1 ERLGQRS
8 DGVLSGEREA
18 RGGPA
23 YRAER
28 LPSQRRGHVPV
39 LDARR
44 SSGGLRDHQPQLRA
58 AVPRRPR
65 DRRDLLRCKAGPDP
79 DPERDAVMK
88 TLRIG
93 FLLPR
98 TSLHGRSY
106 MCFVMRALVEAG
118 ADVDIVYPVD
128 HPVDLSH
135 VRVEHDL
142 YVLRKT
148 SGLAFS
154 LAGALHQLGAAVV
167 NPYPASAALRDRIVT
182 FRILRDAGV
191 PTPATYVAAR
201 AEELAPLLDAGPLVL
216 KPHQGG
222 GGGYGVRIVRRA
234 AELAEVP
241 YDRHAPVFAQRYH
254 APEGRDRKVYA
265 IGGRLFGVKKVF
277 PCRTE
282 AEKLGE
288 PFALGPELRDLAL
301 RCGRA
306 FGIDLYGV
314 DVIESK
320 GKPYVVDM
328 CSIPGFKGVPDAPA
342 ILAEYFYR
350 AAERARRGDLVA
362 QSAS

>member
-1 ERLGQRS
+1 
-8 DGVLSGEREA
+8 
-18 RGGPA
+18 
-23 YRAER
+23 
-28 LPSQRRGHVPV
+28 
-39 LDARR
+39 
-44 SSGGLRDHQPQLRA
+44 
-58 AVPRRPR
+58 
-65 DRRDLLRCKAGPDP
+65 
-79 DPERDAVMK
+79 MK

-106 MCFVMRALVEAG
+106 MCLVMRALVEAG

-135 VRVEHDL
+135 VRVQHDL
-142 YVLRKT
+142 YVWRKM

-154 LAGALHQLGAAVV
+154 LAGALHRLGAAVV
-167 NPYPASAALRDRIVT
+167 NPYPVSAALHDKVIT
-182 FRILRDAGV
+182 SRILQAAGV
-191 PTPATYVAAR
+191 PTPATYVASR

-216 KPHQGG
+216 KPHQG

-254 APEGRDRKVYA
+254 APQGRDRKIYA

-277 PCRTE
+277 PPRTE
-282 AEKLGE
+282 AEKRGE
-288 PFALGPELRDLAL
+288 PFALTPELCDIAV

-314 DVIESK
+314 DIIESE
-320 GKPYVVDM
+320 GTPYVVDM
-328 CSIPGFKGVPDAPA
+328 CSIPGFKGVPDAPRV
-342 ILAEYFYR
+342 LAEYFLR
-350 AAERARRGDLVA
+350 AAERAMRGESSTPGGRGRRADL
-362 QSAS
+362 AS

>member
-1 ERLGQRS
+1 
-8 DGVLSGEREA
+8 
-18 RGGPA
+18 
-23 YRAER
+23 
-28 LPSQRRGHVPV
+28 
-39 LDARR
+39 
-44 SSGGLRDHQPQLRA
+44 
-58 AVPRRPR
+58 
-65 DRRDLLRCKAGPDP
+65 
-79 DPERDAVMK
+79 MK

-106 MCFVMRALVEAG
+106 MCLVMRALVEAG

-135 VRVEHDL
+135 VRVQHDL
-142 YVLRKT
+142 YVWRKM

-154 LAGALHQLGAAVV
+154 LAGALHQLGAALV
-167 NPYPASAALRDRIVT
+167 NPYPASAALQDKIVT
-182 FRILRDAGV
+182 SRILHAAGV
-191 PTPATYVAAR
+191 PTPATYVASR

-216 KPHQGG
+216 KPHQG

-254 APEGRDRKVYA
+254 APRGRDRKIYA

-277 PCRTE
+277 PPRTE
-282 AEKLGE
+282 AEKRGE
-288 PFALGPELRDLAL
+288 PFTLTPELCDIAL

-314 DVIESK
+314 DIIESE
-320 GKPYVVDM
+320 GTPYVVDM
-328 CSIPGFKGVPDAPA
+328 CSIPGFKGVPDAPRV
-342 ILAEYFYR
+342 LAEYFLR
-350 AAERARRGDLVA
+350 AAERAMRGESSSPGGRGRRADL
-362 QSAS
+362 AS

>member
-1 ERLGQRS
+1 
-8 DGVLSGEREA
+8 
-18 RGGPA
+18 
-23 YRAER
+23 
-28 LPSQRRGHVPV
+28 
-39 LDARR
+39 
-44 SSGGLRDHQPQLRA
+44 
-58 AVPRRPR
+58 
-65 DRRDLLRCKAGPDP
+65 
-79 DPERDAVMK
+79 MK

-98 TSLHGRSY
+98 TSLHGGNY
-106 MCFVMRALVEAG
+106 MCLAMRALAEAG
-118 ADVDIVYPVD
+118 ADVDVVHPVD
-128 HPVDLSH
+128 HPVEVSR

-154 LAGALHQLGAAVV
+154 LAGALDQLGAAVV
-167 NPYPASAALRDRIVT
+167 NPYPVSAALRDKIVT
-182 FRILRDAGV
+182 FRILQAAGI
-191 PTPATYVAAR
+191 PTPATYVASR

-254 APEGRDRKVYA
+254 APRGRDRKIYA

-282 AEKLGE
+282 AEKHGE
-288 PFALGPELRDLAL
+288 SFALTPELRDIAA
-301 RCGRA
+301 RCGWA

-314 DVIESK
+314 DIVESE
-320 GKPYVVDM
+320 GTPYVVDM
-328 CSIPGFKGVPDAPA
+328 CSIPGFKGVPDAPRV
-342 ILAEYFYR
+342 LAEYFYR
-350 AAERARRGDLVA
+350 AAERATRGDLVA
-362 QSAS
+362 QAAP